1 MSKRV
6 YVNSDRDDSLT
17 IKLCIG
23 QYLEATFNIDE
34 LEEILVEKLYGEN
47 DDRENN

>member
-1 MSKRV
+1 MKRV
-6 YVNSDRDDSLT
+6 YVDKDKDKSLN
-17 IKLCIG
+17 IKLFCG